1 MKMLVAAVAFATL
14 VASPALAQSYEPDV
28 GSGNIA
34 PQADAANYL
43 RGPLY
48 QGNQGNHRAL
58 ARVLAT
64 ADKFTIGL
72 GITHR
77 ESIRTCRS
85 DDPDATPR
93 E

>member
-48 QGNQGNHRAL
+48 QGNQGNHRAF
-58 ARVLAT
+58 ARVP
-64 ADKFTIGL
+64 GYR
-72 GITHR
+72 GQVYHW
-77 ESIRTCRS
+77 
-85 DDPDATPR
+85 PR
-93 E
+93 YNAQGVDQNLPE